1 MGSRNIN
8 KQKSF
13 MKVGITGIFGSGKT
27 TVSSIFKNADIP
39 VVSCDD
45 IVQRL
50 LKKREIITKITDI
63 FSKDVVREGSIDKK
77 YLGDM
82 VFSDKKARIKLEQI
96 LHPEV
101 FKTIQK
107 KSLDYERI
115 HGIMVIEIPLLFET
129 KSERLVDKV
138 VVVKASR
145 RAILERLKERYTEKE
160 ILQRWKSQIPLKDKE
175 KKADY
180 VIDNSGTYSETFR
193 QVQNLIE
200 NLETIVKQ

>member
-1 MGSRNIN
+1 
-8 KQKSF
+8 

-27 TVSSIFKNADIP
+27 TVSSIFKDADIP

-63 FSKDVVREGSIDKK
+63 FSKDAVREGSIDKK
-77 YLGDM
+77 YLSDM

-107 KSLDYERI
+107 KSLDYEKI
-115 HGIMVIEIPLLFET
+115 YGIMVIEIPLLFET

-200 NLETIVKQ
+200 DLETIVKQ

>member
-27 TVSSIFKNADIP
+27 TVSSIFKDADIP

-63 FSKDVVREGSIDKK
+63 FSKDAVREGSIDKK
-77 YLGDM
+77 YLSDM

-107 KSLDYERI
+107 KSLDYEKI

-200 NLETIVKQ
+200 DLETIVKQ

>member
-63 FSKDVVREGSIDKK
+63 FSKDAVREGSIDKK
-77 YLGDM
+77 YLSDM
-82 VFSDKKARIKLEQI
+82 VFSDKKAKIKLEQI

-107 KSLDYERI
+107 KSLDYEKI

-200 NLETIVKQ
+200 DLETIVKQ

>member
-63 FSKDVVREGSIDKK
+63 FSKDAVREGSIDKK
-77 YLGDM
+77 YLSDM

-107 KSLDYERI
+107 KSLDYEKI

-200 NLETIVKQ
+200 DLETIVKQ

>member
-27 TVSSIFKNADIP
+27 TVSSIFKDADIP

-63 FSKDVVREGSIDKK
+63 FSKDAVREGSIDKK
-77 YLGDM
+77 YLSDM

-107 KSLDYERI
+107 KSLDYEKI
-115 HGIMVIEIPLLFET
+115 YGIMVIEIPLLFET

-200 NLETIVKQ
+200 DLETIVKQ

>member
-27 TVSSIFKNADIP
+27 TVSSIFKDADIP

-63 FSKDVVREGSIDKK
+63 FSKDAVREGSIDKK
-77 YLGDM
+77 YLSDM

-107 KSLDYERI
+107 KSLDYEKI
-115 HGIMVIEIPLLFET
+115 HDIIVIEIPLLFET

-200 NLETIVKQ
+200 DLETIVKQ